1 MQCVGEEG
9 EYLLL
14 GYEDGIQRCLKELSK
29 GAAGLPARP
38 TIRFSSRENVLV
50 TVARTN
56 NTGSY
61 LHFKVWLKGNA

>member
-1 MQCVGEEG
+1 MEFKDVS
-9 EYLLL
+9 
-14 GYEDGIQRCLKELSK
+14 KNFSK

-61 LHFKVWLKGNA
+61 LHFKVWLKGNAYV